1 MSKKDYIIVILFF
14 LIVGLGFIAYQ
25 FNTSAQQNVMQGE
38 HKVLLLA
45 ADPSEPRPGIGA
57 IDMGFIITV
66 KDGKILNNTPVY
78 PGGMAH
84 PTEAAPLEV
93 QKQGVS
99 RLLLHDSF
107 WSEDNDKNAKLAQEI
122 VEYNT
127 GEKTDI
133 VVVVTPEAVDAMIQA
148 VGPIYVEGSGNING
162 SSIEFLRSEQDVGG
176 LSRGNAI
183 ESVMKAIAEASKDK
197 TKYLALVQAAISQY
211 SQGNIVVIPQGA
223 FIQFVMSSGLSGV
236 T

>member
-1 MSKKDYIIVILFF
+1 MSRKDVIIIILFI
-14 LIVGLGFIAYQ
+14 LIVGLGFMAYQ

-45 ADPSEPRPGIGA
+45 ADPSEQRPGIGA
-57 IDMGFIITV
+57 IDMAFIITV
-66 KDGKILNNTPVY
+66 KDGKIINNTPVY

-107 WSEDNDKNAKLAQEI
+107 WYEDNEKCAKLAQEI

-133 VVVVTPEAVDAMIQA
+133 VVVVTPEAVDALIQA
-148 VGPIYVEGSGNING
+148 VGPVYIEGSGYING

-183 ESVMKAIAEASKDK
+183 ESVMKAIANASKDK
-197 TKYLALVQAAISQY
+197 SKYLALIQAAISQY

-223 FIQFVMSSGLSGV
+223 FIQFVMSSGLSGIS
-236 T
+236 